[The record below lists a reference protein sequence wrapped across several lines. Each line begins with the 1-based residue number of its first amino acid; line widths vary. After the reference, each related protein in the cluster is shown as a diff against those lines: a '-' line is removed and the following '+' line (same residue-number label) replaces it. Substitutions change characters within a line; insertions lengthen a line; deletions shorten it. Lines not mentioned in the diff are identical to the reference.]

1 MIAARTARLPGPL
14 VAAAGLG
21 AYAAAIA
28 IIPSR
33 TIAALAVLPL
43 LLIPLAWWTLTR
55 PGRWVAA
62 FIAAALLLPPLP
74 YAFGNSGPH
83 PSLVF
88 AALGLMAGAL
98 LAGAWRIPADSL
110 PRALIAL
117 WLALLCSLAFGA
129 LYSGAEIA
137 AASLARVMLFGIGVY
152 LFFFVAYAPAAT
164 LSLRFLFW
172 VAASAALIACV
183 DFYYQLP
190 APAGFGPQFVWLA
203 SGIYRRAQGMFYE
216 ASTLGNLCACFLVMI
231 AVALTRPAGQV
242 PISRRA
248 LFTGGVIFS
257 AALVFSYSRASVLNV
272 LVALGALLYLQRAR
286 VRLRKAAMILGLSA
300 AAGAAV
306 SYLAFPEFAG
316 LYWQRLSNTG
326 LGFFLYTAGTLSGRV
341 ESWRFLA
348 NFLSENPWH
357 LLFGVG
363 YKTLPYSTY
372 LGRTVI
378 ADNMYLS
385 MLVETGVLG
394 LAALL
399 WFNLA
404 ILRAGFK
411 AARDANPR
419 AAFFG
424 TWISCFW
431 LGQCAQMLSADLLT
445 YWRVMPIY
453 FLVLAWAVR
462 ESRPA
467 LQP

>member
-1 MIAARTARLPGPL
+1 MIAARTDRLPGPL
-14 VAAAGLG
+14 VTAVGLG
-21 AYAAAIA
+21 AYAAALA

-33 TIAALAVLPL
+33 TTAALAALPL
-43 LLIPLAWWTLTR
+43 LLIPLAWWTLAR
-55 PGRWVAA
+55 PSRWVAA
-62 FIAAALLLPPLP
+62 FLAAALLLPPLP
-74 YAFGNSGPH
+74 YDFGNSGPH
-83 PSLVF
+83 PSLLF
-88 AALGLMAGAL
+88 AALGLMAGTL
-98 LAGAWRIPADSL
+98 LAGTWRIPADSL

-117 WLALLCSLAFGA
+117 WLALLGSLAFGA
-129 LYSGAEIA
+129 VYSGADIA

-172 VAASAALIACV
+172 IAAAAALIACV

-203 SGIYRRAQGMFYE
+203 SGVYRRAQGMFYE

-231 AVALTRPAGQV
+231 AVALTLPAEQL
-242 PISRRA
+242 PLSRRA

-272 LVALGALLYLQRAR
+272 LVSLAALLYLHRAR
-286 VRLRKAAMILGLSA
+286 VRLRKAAMILALSA
-300 AAGAAV
+300 AVGVAV
-306 SYLAFPEFAG
+306 SYWAFPEFAG

-326 LGFFLYTAGTLSGRV
+326 LGFFLYTEGTLSGRL

-348 NFLSENPWH
+348 GFLAENPWH

-363 YKTLPYSTY
+363 YKTLPYSAY

-385 MLVETGVLG
+385 MLVETGMLG

-404 ILRAGFK
+404 ILRAGWV
-411 AARDANPR
+411 AARNANPR

-424 TWISCFW
+424 TWIFCFW
-431 LGQCAQMLSADLLT
+431 LGQCVQMLSADLLT
-445 YWRVMPIY
+445 YWRVMPVY

-467 LQP
+467 TQP